1 MELILSKKS
10 SAFRPLLVL
19 LLLLIAFWFLT
30 KILAEV
36 STTGI
41 VFSMTSLETAEQIIE
56 QVKEENSEI
65 SSRGGGKNKPSIK
78 EEIEH
83 AKGRL
88 SKNEYKA
95 AKSNY
100 KRMVEHVDKL
110 EKYKQNPMK
119 YDNLRLLKKA
129 PSEQV
134 KQKIIELR
142 IAHLEKEIQT
152 FYNNIIKII
161 N

>member
-1 MELILSKKS
+1 MELILNRKS
-10 SAFRPLLVL
+10 VAVKPLLFTL
-19 LLLLIAFWFLT
+19 LLVTAFWLLKIAFSQ
-30 KILAEV
+30 V
-36 STTGI
+36 STGSMI
-41 VFSMTSLETAEQIIE
+41 LSMTTLETVEQILE
-56 QVKEENSEI
+56 QVKEENSEA
-65 SSRGGGKNKPSIK
+65 SSRGSGKKKPSIK

-88 SKNEYKA
+88 SKSEYKA

-110 EKYKQNPMK
+110 EKYKQNPLK
-119 YDNLRLLKKA
+119 YDNLGLLKNA

-134 KQKIIELR
+134 KQKIIESR

-152 FYNNIIKII
+152 FYTNIIKII

>member
-1 MELILSKKS
+1 MELILNQKG
-10 SAFRPLLVL
+10 SAVKPLLFVL
-19 LLLLIAFWFLT
+19 LLVVAFWFLRT
-30 KILAEV
+30 AFGQISAGGMIL
-36 STTGI
+36 
-41 VFSMTSLETAEQIIE
+41 SMTTLETVEQILE

-65 SSRGGGKNKPSIK
+65 SNRGSGKKKPSIK

-83 AKGRL
+83 AKGRI

-110 EKYKQNPMK
+110 EKYKQNPIK
-119 YDNLRLLKKA
+119 YDNLGLLKNA

-134 KQKIIELR
+134 KQKIIESR
-142 IAHLEKEIQT
+142 IAHLEKEIQA

>member
-1 MELILSKKS
+1 MELILNKKGS
-10 SAFRPLLVL
+10 TVKPLVFVL
-19 LLLLIAFWFLT
+19 LLVVAFWVLRAAFGQVSAGAM
-30 KILAEV
+30 IL
-36 STTGI
+36 
-41 VFSMTSLETAEQIIE
+41 SMTALETAEQIIE

-65 SSRGGGKNKPSIK
+65 SNRGGGKNKPSIK
-78 EEIEH
+78 EEIEL

-110 EKYKQNPMK
+110 EKYKQNPLK
-119 YDNLRLLKKA
+119 YDNLGLLKNA

-134 KQKIIELR
+134 KQKVIESR

>member
-1 MELILSKKS
+1 MELILNKKG
-10 SAFRPLLVL
+10 SAVKPLLLVVM
-19 LLLLIAFWFLT
+19 LIVAFWFLRIAFGQIT
-30 KILAEV
+30 ASGMIL
-36 STTGI
+36 
-41 VFSMTSLETAEQIIE
+41 SMTTLETAEQIIE

-65 SSRGGGKNKPSIK
+65 SNRGGGKNKPSIK

-110 EKYKQNPMK
+110 EKYRQNPMK
-119 YDNLRLLKKA
+119 YDNLGLLKNA
-129 PSEQV
+129 SSEQV
-134 KQKIIELR
+134 KQKIMESR

>member
-1 MELILSKKS
+1 MELILSKKG
-10 SAFRPLLVL
+10 AAVKPLLLASL
-19 LLLLIAFWFLT
+19 LVIAFWLMKTAFSQFSGGMVL
-30 KILAEV
+30 
-36 STTGI
+36 
-41 VFSMTSLETAEQIIE
+41 SMTTLETVEQILE
-56 QVKEENSEI
+56 QVQEENSET
-65 SSRGGGKNKPSIK
+65 SSRGSGKKKPSIK

-83 AKGRL
+83 AKDRL
-88 SKNEYKA
+88 SKSEYKA

-110 EKYKQNPMK
+110 EKYKQNPLK
-119 YDNLRLLKKA
+119 YDNLGLLKNA

-134 KQKIIELR
+134 KQKIIESR

-152 FYNNIIKII
+152 FYTNIIKII

>member
-1 MELILSKKS
+1 MELILDKKG
-10 SAFRPLLVL
+10 SAFKSLVAL
-19 LLLLIAFWFLT
+19 LLLLSTFWFFRT
-30 KILAEV
+30 VLAEV

-41 VFSMTSLETAEQIIE
+41 VLSMTSLETVEQIIE
-56 QVKEENSEI
+56 QVKEENSQL
-65 SSRGGGKNKPSIK
+65 SKRGGGKNKPSIK
-78 EEIEH
+78 QEIEH

-100 KRMVEHVDKL
+100 KRMVEYVDKL
-110 EKYKQNPMK
+110 EKYKQNPVK
-119 YDNLRLLKKA
+119 YDNLELLKNA

-134 KQKIIELR
+134 KQKIIESR

>member
-1 MELILSKKS
+1 MELILKKKG
-10 SAFRPLLVL
+10 AAVKPLLLVL
-19 LLLLIAFWFLT
+19 LLVVAFWSLKTAFGHIST
-30 KILAEV
+30 GGMIL
-36 STTGI
+36 
-41 VFSMTSLETAEQIIE
+41 SMTTLETAEQIIE

-65 SSRGGGKNKPSIK
+65 SNKGSGKKKPSIK
-78 EEIEH
+78 EEIER
-83 AKGRL
+83 AKSRL

-100 KRMVEHVDKL
+100 KRMLEHVDKL

-119 YDNLRLLKKA
+119 YDNLGLLKNA

-134 KQKIIELR
+134 KKKIIESR

>member
-1 MELILSKKS
+1 MELILNKKGAAAKS
-10 SAFRPLLVL
+10 LLFALLLVV
-19 LLLLIAFWFLT
+19 AFWLLKTTFSQISAGGM
-30 KILAEV
+30 IL
-36 STTGI
+36 
-41 VFSMTSLETAEQIIE
+41 SMTTLETVEQILE
-56 QVKEENSEI
+56 QVKEENSET
-65 SSRGGGKNKPSIK
+65 SSRGSGKKKPSIK

-88 SKNEYKA
+88 SKSEYKA

-110 EKYKQNPMK
+110 EKYKQNPMQ
-119 YDNLRLLKKA
+119 YDNLGLLKNA
-129 PSEQV
+129 PNEQV
-134 KQKIIELR
+134 KQKIIESR

-152 FYNNIIKII
+152 FYTNIIKII